1 MFCKKK
7 LHMEPFL
14 KKKDDG
20 TKKEHNGLM
29 RTTAA
34 EPPIKHMTQ
43 ASVYLPF
50 INMQASRMRIF

>member
-34 EPPIKHMTQ
+34 EPPIKHIT
-43 ASVYLPF
+43 
-50 INMQASRMRIF
+50 